1 MPNII
6 PNTFDKPT
14 VFLSIAGSAQFRE
27 LLIAKNLAPYNIDG
41 VYSYQGETSPYQVV
55 LSDFVPIDTPNVSE
69 TGIDDASVG
78 MILNKYGPGTK
89 ILDGADIISSDGA
102 VSYSQAGQGSVFG
115 GTVESKK
122 EYDQSS
128 ANIQLV
134 NEFFIDVNAVVNTY
148 IPEGGYVYSYV
159 SSDNIQP
166 KGAQGGAPYPNF
178 DSVNFGFFNFLQGGS
193 FSLFNLESSNL
204 ASQDSY
210 LAQLS
215 TQFLAQA
222 FRERVNREIERATI
236 GRVNLQAFT
245 DVFSA
250 SLLASGQQDLIA
262 KNYVITVPTG
272 VFDQSAFLLQKF
284 SGTYIPT
291 SPIEGDYFQE
301 QPRRNT
307 TVGQL
312 LQGINNKITKP
323 VTPTNRSQRFLA
335 NTGSGQKS
343 VLFNNLGY
351 NIYKPNY
358 DKNLTQIGTVI
369 DNIFDK
375 DNSIG
380 NLYIPGGEDI
390 PAMFAPSGE
399 VPYTP
404 YGEETRTKV
413 YGDDVLSKQFETD
426 DINRR
431 KMGLA
436 SLPYGEDSDPTGGF
450 TWKSLQG
457 PQPGALVGP
466 GTNTQPTGEVLG
478 TSPVYTGNVREKL
491 QSSLSTNF
499 EYNESS
505 LLARTQ
511 RIVESADLVKGA
523 KRLTHAGN
531 AINQISKIFH
541 DGYKEITKGSRVR
554 KYVNKN
560 GIEVGQ
566 EYGRVFTKDTPYL
579 TFQNLQSGVAND
591 NGEPINGNIRKFTNS
606 IIDSTY
612 NLNIA
617 PMAGKES
624 TNIQKT
630 GPGNVKK
637 YMLSIENL
645 AWKGTPEFINLP
657 HCEQGPNG
665 GRIMW
670 FPPYDLR
677 LDSESSSP
685 RFKGNSFL
693 GRPEPIYTYENTE
706 RSGGISFKII
716 VDHPSVANLIVKKE
730 LAKANYS
737 DNDVREIMAS
747 FFAGLKKY
755 DIYEL
760 ARKYNTL
767 SPQTI
772 NEAYA
777 QVLESNR
784 TSPDD
789 AAQVVQEVGTT
800 SNNLPVSNQV
810 QADLEN
816 FKNNSFYFQN
826 SSTTGQNYEDVF
838 VAYTQPNIVE
848 QYINAQP
855 LDEIARMPVFF
866 DSLLFTNY
874 QDLILLRDSITQ
886 ILTTDQGKVELTFG
900 ASKLTTQNSNITI
913 SNDWFESVKLFF
925 TEYQT
930 GEGKNLGTYLGKTL
944 IFKKTQDFGTKASVT
959 PKKTNSTESFPCA
972 YSPTATSASFNSAV
986 CRAIILENIVFTPQD
1001 PAKDSGK
1008 ETEPISQEGTKPKTQ
1023 TNTQTKLQGI
1033 SKKILRELLTECN
1046 YFEAI
1051 KETDSFLYESIKS
1064 KFKFFNPAFHS
1075 ITPEGLN
1082 ARLVFLNQCT
1092 RPGRT
1097 IPTRL
1102 DNQELS
1108 NFSDA
1113 FNTNFGTPPVLV
1125 LRVGDFYNTKIIP
1138 DSMTIDFEENS
1149 WDMNPEGIGFQPMI
1163 ATVRL
1168 GFKMIGGHGLAEPIE
1183 KLQNALSF
1191 NYYAN
1196 TEMYDERADATE
1208 VTEAVDKAIVEAI
1221 NNFEPLP
1228 NVVNVNSVGDF
1239 GSPFGVIISASTA
1252 VGNTPATAVQDGEI
1266 EYTELF
1272 NGFVEKVK
1280 GYLNKTTS
1288 NFVSFINEYNYGVW
1302 SQVNHTRIYSEGYAI
1317 AFNSFDVDKQTFIL
1331 GKQANYET
1339 YMENFASTLIQS
1351 VNDGQDRISIAM
1363 SEDEILTNS
1372 TKNKI
1377 KSNYINYIANRV
1389 ITGFTRVSEFIQATT
1404 EVQLDLAKTMS
1415 VMDFISISG
1424 DGKTLPDGSLKI
1436 YSLSGKSENAVDTL
1450 DEFVQ
1455 DYLTVVSGI
1464 TDYYEYGASGGTNN
1478 EGFLFITSPL
1488 TTGNVTTYDS
1498 LYDTWTLPSDAVV
1511 YTLFSGIILSEI
1523 GRQEFVQEL
1532 IKDVQEEYKESAKD
1546 FVESIVEIW
1555 LERFTV
1561 EKNTEKTLI
1570 QQFENKPNYQ
1580 QFKNFNPT
1588 RDGKQ
1593 LTSKKRVM
1601 IFKTG
1606 QGDAGLSA
1614 AFKDITSG
1622 FDFNES
1628 LQIFNGK
1635 KQFNG

>member
-102 VSYSQAGQGSVFG
+102 VSYSQAGQGSIFG

-178 DSVNFGFFNFLQGGS
+178 NKVDFGYFNILQGGA
-193 FSLFNLESSNL
+193 FSLFNLESSNF

-369 DNIFDK
+369 DQIFDK

-478 TSPVYTGNVREKL
+478 NSPVYTGNVREKL

-579 TFQNLQSGVAND
+579 TYQNLQSGVAND

-789 AAQVVQEVGTT
+789 AAQVVQEIGAT

-838 VAYTQPNIVE
+838 VAYTQPNVIE

-886 ILTTDQGKVELTFG
+886 ILTTDQGKVELTFS

-944 IFKKTQDFGTKASVT
+944 IFKKAQDFGTKASVT

-1008 ETEPISQEGTKPKTQ
+1008 DTEPISQEGTKPKTQ
-1023 TNTQTKLQGI
+1023 PDTQTKLQGI

-1051 KETDSFLYESIKS
+1051 KDTDSFLYESIKS

-1092 RPGRT
+1092 RPGKT
-1097 IPTRL
+1097 IPTRQ
-1102 DNQELS
+1102 DNQEFS

-1208 VTEAVDKAIVEAI
+1208 VTEAVDKAIVESI

-1228 NVVNVNSVGDF
+1228 NVVNVNNVADF
-1239 GSPFGVIISASTA
+1239 GSPFGVILSASTA

-1272 NGFVEKVK
+1272 NGFVENVK
-1280 GYLNKTTS
+1280 GYINKTTAS
-1288 NFVSFINEYNYGVW
+1288 FVSFINEYNYGVW
-1302 SQVNHTRIYSEGYAI
+1302 SQVNHTRIYKTG
-1317 AFNSFDVDKQTFIL
+1317 FVDAYDNLDHQVNIL
-1331 GKQANYET
+1331 GKQADYQI
-1339 YMENFASTLIQS
+1339 YLENAAASLIASVYSDEDRLAFALSQTGQLTPQS
-1351 VNDGQDRISIAM
+1351 I
-1363 SEDEILTNS
+1363 
-1372 TKNKI
+1372 NKI
-1377 KSNYINYIANRV
+1377 RSNYISVIANQV
-1389 ITGFTRVSEFIQATT
+1389 ITGYTRVAEFVQASSEL
-1404 EVQLDLAKTMS
+1404 QLNMVRAMN

-1436 YSLSGKSENAVDTL
+1436 YSLSGKTENAVNTH
-1450 DEFVQ
+1450 DEFVE
-1455 DYLTVVSGI
+1455 DYLTVCSGV
-1464 TDYYEYGASGGTNN
+1464 TNYYNYGATGGTNN
-1478 EGFLFITSPL
+1478 EGFLFITSGL
-1488 TTGNVTTYDS
+1488 TTGDITTYES
-1498 LYDTWTLPSDAVV
+1498 LYDTWNRPSDAFV
-1511 YTLFSGIILSEI
+1511 YTFFSKIILDETL
-1523 GRQEFVQEL
+1523 RQTFIQQL
-1532 IKDVQEEYKESAKD
+1532 IKDVSEDVRETAKD
-1546 FVESIVEIW
+1546 FVENICDEW
-1555 LERFTV
+1555 FEDFTLERN
-1561 EKNTEKTLI
+1561 EELLLI
-1570 QQFENKPNYQ
+1570 QQFENKPDYL

-1601 IFKTG
+1601 TFKTG
-1606 QGDAGLSA
+1606 QGDTYLQSL
-1614 AFKDITSG
+1614 FRDITSSVNYN
-1622 FDFNES
+1622 DS
-1628 LQIFNGK
+1628 LAVFNGK